1 MARLLTPKDCHTLM
15 NSIVRQ
21 ATGQTTL
28 TVTDTSSF
36 VSAGETVLATGMEN
50 VMNAINIVLGRLIVA
65 SRPYKAKFNL
75 LDVTDGGIYT
85 NRLRKISY
93 YAQDALPSGA
103 YNTDLYTNLAQGYT
117 ASDNGGASTKSQWE
131 QHQAM
136 PLEFNFAG
144 QSVWDDCITMYEVQ
158 VQTAFRSEEEFA
170 RFVAGY
176 LQEHANDIE
185 SQHEAFNRM
194 TLLNRIGMSYDMTA
208 SGDITLGAINM
219 TKAFNDFYGITP
231 AYTTAQLL
239 STYLKE
245 FLAFFVATLKE
256 HMDYLTDRGTYYHHP
271 MTKTVSGVQYSI
283 LRHTPK
289 DRQRLYM
296 YAPLFRMSEALVLPE
311 IFHDDYLKISQYEP
325 VTYWQSKDGG
335 ADINIVPAIYDT
347 TTGEQVAG
355 SAVETKVI
363 AVLYDVDA
371 VMTQFILDR
380 SATTALEARKM
391 YRNVWNHYNKN
402 AINDPT
408 ENCIVFY
415 MEDPTP

>member
-1 MARLLTPKDCHTLM
+1 MARTLTPQDCHVLM
-15 NSIVRQ
+15 TSIVRQ
-21 ATGQTTL
+21 ATGQTNL

-50 VMNAINIVLGRLIVA
+50 VMNSVNMVFGRLIVA
-65 SRPYKAKFNL
+65 SRPYKAKFRL
-75 LDVTDGGIYT
+75 LDVSENDEYS
-85 NRLRKISY
+85 NRLRKDSF
-93 YAQDALPSGA
+93 YAKDPMASGA
-103 YNTDLYTNLAQGYT
+103 YNTQLYTNLADGYT
-117 ASDNGGASTKSQWE
+117 SGENGGASTKSQWE
-131 QHQAM
+131 QNQAM
-136 PLEFNFAG
+136 PLEFTFGG

-158 VQTAFRSEEEFA
+158 LQNAFRSEAEFA
-170 RFVAGY
+170 RFTEGY
-176 LQEHANDIE
+176 LQEHSNDIE

-208 SGDITLGAINM
+208 SGDINLGAINM
-219 TKAFNDFYGITP
+219 TKAFNDYYGLNP
-231 AYTTAQLL
+231 GYTTAQLL
-239 STYLKE
+239 STYLKD

-256 HMDYLTDRGTYYHHP
+256 HSDYLTDRGTDYHCP
-271 MTKTVSGVQYSI
+271 MTKTVGGVQYSI

-296 YAPLFRMSEALVLPE
+296 YAPMFRKAEALVLPE
-311 IFHDDYLKISQYEP
+311 IFHDDYLKIEQYEP
-325 VTYWQSKDGG
+325 VTFWQSKDGG

-347 TTGEQVAG
+347 ATGLQVAG

-380 SATTALEARKM
+380 AAATPLEARKL
-391 YRNVWNHYNKN
+391 YHNVWNHYNKN